1 MQTRSLET
9 RLQLMETALRLFSQ
23 HGYQA
28 TSVAEIC
35 SAAGASKGA
44 FYHHFP
50 SKQAIF
56 LALLEA
62 WLADLE
68 RSFQQAYQNS
78 ADISAAL
85 LQMSRIAGQVFQAA
99 NVNIAILLEFWVQ
112 AQRDPVLW
120 QAAIAPYHR
129 YQQYFANLIQ
139 SGIRGGVFRPM
150 DPASA
155 SRLLVATALGLLM
168 QGLFDPQGADWAA
181 EVESSVRLL
190 LEGFACPAA

>member
-1 MQTRSLET
+1 MQSRSLET
-9 RLQLMETALRLFSQ
+9 RLQLMEAALRLFSQ
-23 HGYQA
+23 RGYQA

-56 LALLEA
+56 LALMET
-62 WLADLE
+62 WLADLD
-68 RSFQQAYQNS
+68 RSFQQAYQDS
-78 ADISAAL
+78 ADLPTAL

-99 NVNIAILLEFWVQ
+99 DVNLAILLEFWVQ
-112 AQRDPVLW
+112 AQRDPELW

-129 YQQYFANLIQ
+129 YQQYFAGLIRSSIQ
-139 SGIRGGVFRPM
+139 GGAFRPVH
-150 DPASA
+150 PETAA
-155 SRLLVATALGLLM
+155 RLLVATALGLLM
-168 QGLFDPQGADWAA
+168 QALFDPQGADWPA
-181 EVESSVRLL
+181 EIKSSVRLL

>member
-1 MQTRSLET
+1 MQTRSIET
-9 RLQLMETALRLFSQ
+9 RLQLMEAALRLFSQ

-56 LALLEA
+56 LALMEA
-62 WLADLE
+62 WLADLD
-68 RSFQQAYQNS
+68 RSFQQAYQDS
-78 ADISAAL
+78 PDVASAL
-85 LQMSRIAGQVFQAA
+85 LQMSHIAGQVFQAA
-99 NVNIAILLEFWVQ
+99 DVNLAILLEFWVQ

-120 QAAIAPYHR
+120 QAAIAPYRR
-129 YQQYFANLIQ
+129 YQQYFAGLIQ
-139 SGIRGGVFRPM
+139 SGIQGGAFRPVH
-150 DPASA
+150 AQTA
-155 SRLLVATALGLLM
+155 ARLLVATALGLLM

-181 EVESSVRLL
+181 EIESSVHLL